1 VTVLLADLDPAAAQ
15 ALVVLAAALAMLITR
30 FTSYY
35 FPKGFTRFD
44 TGGRKRRRRRQRQP
58 DDQEDTDEP

>member
-1 VTVLLADLDPAAAQ
+1 MTVLLADLDPAAAQ
-15 ALVVLAAALAMLITR
+15 ALVVLSAALAMLITR

-35 FPKGFTRFD
+35 FPKGSTRFD
-44 TGGRKRRRRRQRQP
+44 TGKRRRKRQRQP